1 MPKVLRT
8 VLLTI
13 LLTAGALLSG
23 ADLLDTLGEQLDK
36 LEPRFWPALARSPDS
51 DYYKQTKKL
60 LHETMGISRDIER
73 ELSRQGIRFEPKIAG
88 EMMKLQCMF
97 EADVKRS
104 MASCYTVR
112 IPPTGMA
119 TYDREFQRLQS
130 RQGKRRADKK
140 TASLST
146 VDPDAYE
153 NWLNDQV
160 NRSMKQIRRTSGERN
175 ARQDEN
181 MKSKV
186 AEFCEAVAKIRGAL
200 VRLRQEVKLQFR

>member
-51 DYYKQTKKL
+51 DYHKQTKEL
-60 LHETMGISRDIER
+60 LRETMGTCRDIQR
-73 ELSRQGIRFEPKIAG
+73 ELSRQGIRFEPNTAG
-88 EMMKLQCMF
+88 EMMKLQRMF
-97 EADVKRS
+97 DEDVKRS

-112 IPPTGMA
+112 IPATGMTA
-119 TYDREFQRLQS
+119 YDREFQRLQS
-130 RQGKRRADKK
+130 RQGKRKADKK

-160 NRSMKQIRRTSGERN
+160 NRSLKQIRRVQRATGT
-175 ARQDEN
+175 
-181 MKSKV
+181 
-186 AEFCEAVAKIRGAL
+186 RG
-200 VRLRQEVKLQFR
+200 RTKT

>member
-51 DYYKQTKKL
+51 DYHKQTKEL
-60 LHETMGISRDIER
+60 LRETMGTCRDIQR
-73 ELSRQGIRFEPKIAG
+73 ELSRQGIRFEPNTAG
-88 EMMKLQCMF
+88 EMMKLQRMF
-97 EADVKRS
+97 DEDVKRS

-112 IPPTGMA
+112 IPATGMTA
-119 TYDREFQRLQS
+119 YDREFQRLQS
-130 RQGKRRADKK
+130 RQGKRKVDKK

-160 NRSMKQIRRTSGERN
+160 NRSLKQIRRSSGDRN

-186 AEFCEAVAKIRGAL
+186 TEFCEAVAKIRVAL